1 MDSPDESP
9 LDRTAVFYADSLL
22 APPVRQ
28 AEMGHY
34 LLVLEGSQPGLRIEI
49 VAGSLVIGRGSEC
62 DLVLPDSRVSRRHCT
77 IELRSGTPV
86 LIDHDSTNGTLVGG
100 SRIRQ
105 PFELT
110 EGVVFSVGTHVL
122 QYELRNRQE
131 TRESLDL
138 DKALTKASSYVH
150 ALLPM
155 PLGEGPIRTDWY
167 YLPSERL
174 GGDAFGYSALDD
186 DNFVAYIVDVA
197 GHGVSAAMHSV
208 SLLNVLRQ
216 RALPDTDF
224 TDPGQVL
231 RKLNRMFPMEQH
243 DDMYFTMWYG
253 VYNRP
258 SRTLRFASGGHH
270 PGFLV
275 ERSRIRATP
284 VQSRGPLIGLMP
296 DYAYQAEALSVAPGS
311 TLHLFSDGVFEI
323 VTAAGAEWGLDD
335 FLPLLTQAADP
346 LMTEPE
352 RLHRQVRAIARPGPF
367 DDDFSL
373 LTVTFAS

>member
-1 MDSPDESP
+1 MTASDESP
-9 LDRTAVFYADSLL
+9 LDRTAVFLAGSL
-22 APPVRQ
+22 PTPR

-34 LLVLEGSQPGLRIEI
+34 LLVLEGSQPGLRVEI
-49 VAGSLVIGRGSEC
+49 AARSLVIGRGPEC
-62 DLVLPDSRVSRRHCT
+62 DLVLADGRVSRRHCT
-77 IELRSGTPV
+77 IELRSDTPV
-86 LIDHDSTNGTLVGG
+86 LIDHDSTNGTLVDG

-105 PFELT
+105 PLELT
-110 EGVVFSVGTHVL
+110 EGMVFTVGAHVL
-122 QYELRNRQE
+122 QYELRNQRE
-131 TRESLDL
+131 VRESQEL
-138 DKALTKASSYVH
+138 DKALTKASSYVQ
-150 ALLPM
+150 ALLPT
-155 PLGEGPIRTDWY
+155 PLGSGPIRTEWL

-174 GGDAFGYSALDD
+174 GGDVFGYHALDD
-186 DNFVAYIVDVA
+186 DNFAAYIVDVA

-224 TDPGQVL
+224 TDPEQVL
-231 RKLNRMFPMEQH
+231 RKLNRMFQMEHH

-258 SRTLRFASGGHH
+258 ARALRFACGGHH

-275 ERSRIRATP
+275 TPDRMQAIP
-284 VQSRGPLIGLMP
+284 VQSRGPLIGLTP
-296 DYAYQAEALSVAPGS
+296 DHAYKAEVLTVTPGA
-311 TLHLFSDGVFEI
+311 TLYLFSDGVFEI
-323 VTAAGAEWGLDD
+323 VTAAGKEWGLDD

-346 LMTEPE
+346 TTTEPE

-373 LTVTFAS
+373 LTVTFDS

>member
-1 MDSPDESP
+1 MTASDESP
-9 LDRTAVFYADSLL
+9 LDRTAVFLAGSL
-22 APPVRQ
+22 PTPR

-34 LLVLEGSQPGLRIEI
+34 LLVLEGSQPGLRVEI
-49 VAGSLVIGRGSEC
+49 AAQSLVIGRGSEC
-62 DLVLPDSRVSRRHCT
+62 DLVLPDGRVSRRHCT
-77 IELRSGTPV
+77 IELRSDTPV
-86 LIDHDSTNGTLVGG
+86 LIDHDSTNGTLIGG
-100 SRIRQ
+100 SRINQ

-110 EGVVFSVGTHVL
+110 EGMVFSVGAHVL

-131 TRESLDL
+131 VRESLDL
-138 DKALTKASSYVH
+138 DKALTKASSYVQ
-150 ALLPM
+150 ALLPT
-155 PLGEGPIRTDWY
+155 PLGSGPIRTAWL

-174 GGDAFGYSALDD
+174 GGDVFGYHALDD
-186 DNFVAYIVDVA
+186 DNFAAYMVDVA

-208 SLLNVLRQ
+208 SLLNLLRQ

-224 TDPGQVL
+224 TDPEQVL
-231 RKLNRMFPMEQH
+231 RKLNRMFQMEHH

-258 SRTLRFASGGHH
+258 TRALRFACGGHH

-275 ERSRIRATP
+275 APDRMQATP

-296 DYAYQAEALSVAPGS
+296 DHAYKAEVLTVTPGA
-311 TLHLFSDGVFEI
+311 TLYLFSDGVFEI
-323 VTAAGAEWGLDD
+323 VTAAGVEWGLDD

-346 LMTEPE
+346 MTTEPE

-373 LTVTFAS
+373 LTVTFDS

>member
-1 MDSPDESP
+1 MTASDESP
-9 LDRTAVFYADSLL
+9 LDRTAVFFAGSL
-22 APPVRQ
+22 PTPR

-34 LLVLEGSQPGLRIEI
+34 LLVLEGSQPGLRVEI
-49 VAGSLVIGRGSEC
+49 AARSLVIGRGPEC
-62 DLVLPDSRVSRRHCT
+62 DLVLPDGRASRRHCT
-77 IELRSGTPV
+77 IELRSDTPV
-86 LIDHDSTNGTLVGG
+86 LIDHDSTNGTLIGG
-100 SRIRQ
+100 SRINQ
-105 PFELT
+105 PFELP
-110 EGVVFSVGTHVL
+110 EGVVFSVGAHVL

-131 TRESLDL
+131 ARESLDL
-138 DKALTKASSYVH
+138 DKALTKASSYVQ
-150 ALLPM
+150 ALLPT
-155 PLGEGPIRTDWY
+155 PLGSGPIRADWL

-174 GGDAFGYSALDD
+174 GGDVFGYHALDD
-186 DNFVAYIVDVA
+186 DNFAAYIVDVA

-224 TDPGQVL
+224 TDPEQVL
-231 RKLNRMFPMEQH
+231 RKLNRMFQMEHH

-258 SRTLRFASGGHH
+258 ARALRFACGGHH

-275 ERSRIRATP
+275 APDRMQATP

-296 DYAYQAEALSVAPGS
+296 DHAYKAEVLTVTPGA
-311 TLHLFSDGVFEI
+311 TLYLFSDGVFEI
-323 VTAAGAEWGLDD
+323 VTAAGVEWGLDD

-346 LMTEPE
+346 MTTEPE

-373 LTVTFAS
+373 LTVTFDS

>member
-1 MDSPDESP
+1 MTASDESP
-9 LDRTAVFYADSLL
+9 LDRTAVFFAGSL
-22 APPVRQ
+22 PTSR

-34 LLVLEGSQPGLRIEI
+34 LLVLEGSQPGLRVEI
-49 VAGSLVIGRGSEC
+49 AARSLVIGRGSEC
-62 DLVLPDSRVSRRHCT
+62 DLVLPDGRVSRRHCT
-77 IELRSGTPV
+77 IELHCDTPV

-100 SRIRQ
+100 FRINQ

-110 EGVVFSVGTHVL
+110 EGVVFSVGAHVL

-138 DKALTKASSYVH
+138 DKALTKASSYVQ
-150 ALLPM
+150 ALLPT
-155 PLGEGPIRTDWY
+155 PLGDGPIRTDWL

-174 GGDAFGYSALDD
+174 GGDVFGYHALDD
-186 DNFVAYIVDVA
+186 DNFAAYIVDVA

-224 TDPGQVL
+224 TDPEQVL
-231 RKLNRMFPMEQH
+231 RKLNRMFQMDQH

-258 SRTLRFASGGHH
+258 ARALRFASGGHH

-275 ERSRIRATP
+275 TPDRMQATP

-296 DYAYQAEALSVAPGS
+296 DHAYKAEVLSVTPGA
-311 TLHLFSDGVFEI
+311 TLYLFSDGVFEI
-323 VTAAGAEWGLDD
+323 VTATGKEWGLDD

-346 LMTEPE
+346 MATEPE